1 MFWHICS
8 PTTPQTFPPWLRFA
22 MVLGPRIRIG
32 SVRGSK
38 IMFLGAIKQM
48 GHSTFGEVEGRWTKS
63 NMLHYWR
70 KYLHHGWLKMQPGQP
85 IIVCKTIPQSTK
97 LNLYCNILC
106 FGWQLAVHRAQ
117 SPDLNPIE
125 TVHGTYGHTL
135 PRVCTPL
142 KSRVEESSPWV
153 LEDCREGLQPCLKNN

>member
-1 MFWHICS
+1 MDQVKYTALLEEVFA
-8 PTTPQTFPPWLRFA
+8 PWLA
-22 MVLGPRIRIG
+22 ENVL
-32 SVRGSK
+32 
-38 IMFLGAIKQM
+38 
-48 GHSTFGEVEGRWTKS
+48 
-63 NMLHYWR
+63 
-70 KYLHHGWLKMQPGQP
+70 GQP

-142 KSRVEESSPWV
+142 KSRVEESSP
-153 LEDCREGLQPCLKNN
+153 